1 MRGIDDS
8 IASKSVLAEEMKM
21 TNLWNN
27 RINEVFKNKQGINFK
42 PEEIS
47 QAISINRGNKELIK
61 TVTPEVKKLADDIKS
76 FTEDFQ
82 KFAKEAGYISPQKI
96 EDYFPRVLDYAKID
110 ASKESR
116 KATEKIIADI
126 YRSLGVSGKIKN
138 KKSPNYGKD
147 KADVY
152 AVNYLE
158 GHKNNFDSVL
168 NNEVW
173 NSMVTGTTY
182 KGAARGEGAKSLI
195 YTPVSDHITHRR
207 SLMGPYEKVEK
218 ILEKNGLLI
227 NDGKQILNKLVQ
239 DTVKSVAFSRKFGA
253 NGQGIRNIIKEIQE
267 KYSKSTLSEAQQKM
281 AVAREAD
288 LMGRTIDA
296 YFNRYMISG
305 RNQLKASMG
314 IITMLANLNM
324 LGRVTISS
332 LGDLIQP
339 FQNSI
344 NWTSAIRGLLRTNLR
359 AAGEKGPARNLNY
372 HFTDEMSKSV
382 FKSAGLEGNEVAFRN
397 GWMGLWGNLKRT
409 KGK

>member
-8 IASKSVLAEEMKM
+8 MASKSMLAEELKM

-27 RINEVFKNKQGINFK
+27 RINKTFKNEKTGIDFL
-42 PEEIS
+42 PDEIT
-47 QAISINRGNKELIK
+47 QAISINRGNKEILK
-61 TVTPEVKKLADDIKS
+61 TATTEVKKLADNIKS

-138 KKSPNYGKD
+138 KKSPHYGKD

-182 KGAARGEGAKSLI
+182 KGAARGEGAKSFFA
-195 YTPVSDHITHRR
+195 
-207 SLMGPYEKVEK
+207 E
-218 ILEKNGLLI
+218 
-227 NDGKQILNKLVQ
+227 ND
-239 DTVKSVAFSRKFGA
+239 
-253 NGQGIRNIIKEIQE
+253 IR
-267 KYSKSTLSEAQQKM
+267 A
-281 AVAREAD
+281 
-288 LMGRTIDA
+288 G
-296 YFNRYMISG
+296 ISG
-305 RNQLKASMG
+305 PNDALWNTIKKGEINPKDINGKRNQLQILSFLWNASKAQTD
-314 IITMLANLNM
+314 IYL
-324 LGRVTISS
+324 VTRLLS
-332 LGDLIQP
+332 L
-339 FQNSI
+339 
-344 NWTSAIRGLLRTNLR
+344 
-359 AAGEKGPARNLNY
+359 E
-372 HFTDEMSKSV
+372 
-382 FKSAGLEGNEVAFRN
+382 KSANKIKSLIGL
-397 GWMGLWGNLKRT
+397 T
-409 KGK
+409 KIIYFFFEKLI